1 MTLVKVTSHLYWLA
15 RPWQTPASF
24 LPARGRINNPSG
36 IGPDDPI
43 GPGSVTAFPQ
53 LEQKRAPPGKD
64 DPQPAQNEAIRHLP
78 IDILNADRGFTIKEN
93 RSWISRICLMG
104 GKRGL

>member
-24 LPARGRINNPSG
+24 LPARGRINNPGG

-53 LEQKRAPPGKD
+53 VEQKRAPPGKD
-64 DPQPAQNEAIRHLP
+64 DPQPAQNEAIRHLLY
-78 IDILNADRGFTIKEN
+78 IDIERRTRFHNQ
-93 RSWISRICLMG
+93 
-104 GKRGL
+104 GKPVLEPANLPNGL

>member
-24 LPARGRINNPSG
+24 LPTRGRTNNPG
-36 IGPDDPI
+36 EIGPEDGI
-43 GPGSVTAFPQ
+43 GPGSVTGFPQ

-64 DPQPAQNEAIRHLP
+64 DPQPAQNEAIQHLL
-78 IDILNADRGFTIKEN
+78 IY
-93 RSWISRICLMG
+93 
-104 GKRGL
+104 